1 LTLGSIWSSYAALY
15 PEIVTGMAIVM
26 IVYPVES
33 VVTPLFF
40 GKMTQALANGDKNA
54 WKHMAVV
61 GGMMIL
67 MWVIENIKLVINKQ
81 FAITMRGH
89 VMNLIMAYICETK
102 KCNVLALKTAYVI
115 TTIRNY
121 ANNVIATIDSF
132 RGEIIPG
139 VLSAIGQI
147 IFICTLDWLLGLL
160 LALIMLVA
168 ATGAFINVNVAINGY
183 TNVHEYEISIF
194 EYLDEVIGNFEVV
207 MNYSMCPTEIAKIG
221 EMIKHL
227 RTLATTSLDPV
238 IIGSATLSIIVI
250 ILIALFF
257 FRLYS
262 EFIKKTDS
270 RSVSVVTSTTAV
282 VLQQLSMGRQIIS
295 TVDILTELM
304 SDSTKSISIL
314 GKWGAEQDACT
325 SATASSP
332 EAMLDDVRARALG
345 SNSTNGSTSTS
356 NSNSTVSDDVTLKS
370 RVTSQVMSPGASP
383 SHSAVLMKNV
393 TFRYIGSK
401 RHVFESVSLDIKA
414 GEHVA
419 LVGTNGV
426 GKSTLFKLL
435 MRYVQPTSGS
445 IDLFGIPITQLTP
458 EFIRGKI
465 GYVQQHIALF
475 NRTIEENLLYG
486 TDMSPN
492 ELPLALDRLGVLTYF
507 DQFKDKLQTRVG
519 KGGSLLSGGQRQMI
533 HTVHIL
539 LQDTPIY
546 LFDEPT
552 AATDAVASLLVNDL
566 ISRLDVTK
574 TVIIITHDPE
584 LMANMN
590 RIINLNESQNIAC
603 SLTIEESQQRVS

>member
-1 LTLGSIWSSYAALY
+1 
-15 PEIVTGMAIVM
+15 
-26 IVYPVES
+26 
-33 VVTPLFF
+33 
-40 GKMTQALANGDKNA
+40 
-54 WKHMAVV
+54 
-61 GGMMIL
+61 
-67 MWVIENIKLVINKQ
+67 
-81 FAITMRGH
+81 
-89 VMNLIMAYICETK
+89 
-102 KCNVLALKTAYVI
+102 
-115 TTIRNY
+115 
-121 ANNVIATIDSF
+121 
-132 RGEIIPG
+132 
-139 VLSAIGQI
+139 
-147 IFICTLDWLLGLL
+147 
-160 LALIMLVA
+160 
-168 ATGAFINVNVAINGY
+168 
-183 TNVHEYEISIF
+183 
-194 EYLDEVIGNFEVV
+194 
-207 MNYSMCPTEIAKIG
+207 MCPTEIAKIG

-345 SNSTNGSTSTS
+345 SNSTNGSNSTS

-603 SLTIEESQQRVS
+603 SLTVKESQ